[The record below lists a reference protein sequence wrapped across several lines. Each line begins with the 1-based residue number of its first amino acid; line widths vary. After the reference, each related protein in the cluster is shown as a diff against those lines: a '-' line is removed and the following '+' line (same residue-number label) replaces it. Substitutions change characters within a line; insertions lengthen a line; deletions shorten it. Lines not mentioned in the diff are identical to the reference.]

1 MLSQFR
7 SCNMTYTSELLSLS
21 LAFGFL
27 YMLQR
32 FQFNQIGLIT
42 QKRPRHSIG
51 WGYTVRNF
59 PMIGF
64 LRSTC
69 PAMTYLSYCCD
80 DNLCELIKCIV
91 MGLADRRT
99 HTSTVCC
106 LFFVC
111 SIAWCRQN
119 LLLSIGLV
127 SGVAQQRCRDYAP
140 IDVIQSDVS
149 SGRIFQ
155 FPSNTS
161 IEPVTTGVSKKKT
174 QKRRPKTPWTK
185 TKTAWTS

>member
-32 FQFNQIGLIT
+32 FQFNQISLIT
-42 QKRPRHSIG
+42 PKWPRHSIG
-51 WGYTVRNF
+51 WGCTVRNF

-64 LRSTC
+64 LRLTC
-69 PAMTYLSYCCD
+69 PVVTYLSYCYD
-80 DNLCELIKCIV
+80 DNLCELTKCIV
-91 MGLADRRT
+91 MGLADRRA
-99 HTSTVCC
+99 HASTVCC
-106 LFFVC
+106 LFFFCVC
-111 SIAWCRQN
+111 SISWCRQS

-127 SGVAQQRCRDYAP
+127 SGVAQQRCRDYPP

-149 SGRIFQ
+149 SRRIFQ
-155 FPSNTS
+155 FPSNTSFYS

-174 QKRRPKTPWTK
+174 QK
-185 TKTAWTS
+185 